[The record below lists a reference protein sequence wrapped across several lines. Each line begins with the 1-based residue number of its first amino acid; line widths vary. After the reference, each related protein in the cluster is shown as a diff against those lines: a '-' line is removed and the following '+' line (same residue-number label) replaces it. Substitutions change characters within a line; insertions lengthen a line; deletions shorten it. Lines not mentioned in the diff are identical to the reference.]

1 MWAHSIKIELTGKQ
15 WRYDRGWCE
24 IYRLDTAEDY
34 IRRYGVSFGPLLVEL
49 RIMRSVEMK
58 AGTNDGQHSQIN
70 A

>member
-15 WRYDRGWCE
+15 WRYDRGWCD
-24 IYRLDTAEDY
+24 IYRLDTVEDY

-49 RIMRSVEMK
+49 RIMRSKMK
-58 AGTNDGQHSQIN
+58 AENNGQHSQIN